1 MQNDDSLKNLAAFT
15 PKSPLASDDFKLRR
29 ATLLGLAQQMVEQ
42 SARKSVGEMLNSV
55 LALSTRT
62 RRILK
67 PTVSIEL
74 DVFSPNGNRAIL
86 WDYHSPKAED

>member
-1 MQNDDSLKNLAAFT
+1 MQNDDSLKNLAAFS

-29 ATLLGLAQQMVEQ
+29 DTLLGLAQQMVDK

-55 LALSTRT
+55 LALSGRT

-74 DVFSPNGNRAIL
+74 DVFAPNGNRAIL
-86 WDYHSPKAED
+86 WDYQVPTQED

>member
-15 PKSPLASDDFKLRR
+15 PKSPLASDDYKLRR
-29 ATLLGLAQQMVEQ
+29 ATLLGLAQQMVEKN
-42 SARKSVGEMLNSV
+42 ARKSVGELLNSV
-55 LALSTRT
+55 LALSSRT

-67 PTVSIEL
+67 PTVTIEL

-86 WDYHSPKAED
+86 WDYKAKEIND

>member
-1 MQNDDSLKNLAAFT
+1 MQHDDSLNNLAAFT
-15 PKSPLASDDFKLRR
+15 PKSPLASDDYKLRR

-55 LALSTRT
+55 LAISTRT

-67 PTVSIEL
+67 PVVSIEL

-86 WDYHSPKAED
+86 LDYHAPKAED